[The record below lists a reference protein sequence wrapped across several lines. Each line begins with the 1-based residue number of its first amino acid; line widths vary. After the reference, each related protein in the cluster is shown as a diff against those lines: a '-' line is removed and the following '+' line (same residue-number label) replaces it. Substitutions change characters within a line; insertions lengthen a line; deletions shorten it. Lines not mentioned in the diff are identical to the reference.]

1 MRGGGVRCPR
11 KIRNK
16 NKEIRPKIK
25 RVMGSLNQI
34 NGTERGRDGETVK
47 KNEKCPVPY
56 VDNVKF

>member
-1 MRGGGVRCPR
+1 MLAFLYS
-11 KIRNK
+11 RNK